1 MFLWEIRGRTAGLQ
15 GKSGVRFG
23 VAEAGNLEEVEG
35 HLEEVEV
42 AAVETASFPA
52 GAATLEAV
60 EQEEAGRNVPM
71 KPSDF
76 HRNIRHEAVAEAI
89 RQAESKTTC
98 CIRLVVSPRHVDD
111 VVQMAQAE
119 FFKLGMDRSPGRNG
133 VLIFVA
139 PRSRKFA
146 VIGDQAVHALCGD
159 RFWQEL
165 TLVMSQYFQ
174 RGDFSGGLAHGV
186 ECAGELMAQYFP
198 RTKT

>member
-1 MFLWEIRGRTAGLQ
+1 MSLWEIRGRTAGLQ
-15 GKSGVRFG
+15 GRSGVCFG
-23 VAEAGNLEEVEG
+23 MVGVGDLEAVAD
-35 HLEEVEV
+35 HLVTVEV
-42 AAVETASFPA
+42 AVEPTSFPA
-52 GAATLEAV
+52 GAVILGAA
-60 EQEEAGRNVPM
+60 EQEEAGRDMPM

-76 HRNIRHEAVAEAI
+76 HRNIRHEAIAEAI
-89 RQAESKTTC
+89 RKAEAKTTG

-139 PRSRKFA
+139 PRSRRFA

-174 RGDFSGGLAHGV
+174 RGDFSGGLAHGL
-186 ECAGELMAQYFP
+186 ECAGELMAQHFQRP
-198 RTKT
+198 KT